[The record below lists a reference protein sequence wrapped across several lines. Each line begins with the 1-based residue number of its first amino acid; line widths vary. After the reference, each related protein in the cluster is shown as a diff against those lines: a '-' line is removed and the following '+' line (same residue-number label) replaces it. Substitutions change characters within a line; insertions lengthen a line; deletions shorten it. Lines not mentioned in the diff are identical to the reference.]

1 MSTTS
6 DGDNPDTDQ
15 PQKKLKSDSDT
26 SFKDIILQ
34 HPNGLYTKDIKLGG
48 TPLHWTQEKP
58 MMEALINLGDAD
70 CHSKRATSLYKG
82 RVQKKNW
89 NFPDLVGGWV

>member
-58 MMEALINLGDAD
+58 MMEAFINLGDTD
-70 CHSKRATSLYKG
+70 CHSKEQHHFISKPEKIYLFVKY
-82 RVQKKNW
+82 
-89 NFPDLVGGWV
+89 F